1 MKKIARYAAMAGMYV
16 LVTGCATDKTRKA
29 APLYPTAP
37 SVEAPAALQKM
48 PMPAKPNTDPVQL
61 KLVLQQTHPQVGADN
76 SVLRRGVTVD
86 EDASVV
92 ISVPKKDD
100 SRTEAAEENG
110 KTSFRTAENFDILEQ
125 FVEKG
130 LLMSGFHVKDRSKFE
145 AKLRDLRDT
154 DAKHWWGRT
163 SVDSDLGQLKGE
175 LDKQLTA
182 GSISMD
188 EYTEQL
194 VGAREQLSDK
204 RYGKNRDK
212 NEVSDISELI
222 RAAQDGEVQADY
234 ILQVNNMW
242 VDFIPSARQVN
253 IKQFDETSKFLAE
266 NPGLQVSGTERK
278 DALPAN
284 IEQRWMMAA
293 FNGKLINVKT
303 GSIDWIGEYSIDSLS
318 VLEAGIQVMID
329 ARKQTVNDEVIQKEI
344 DAFNASLRRAH
355 DELQNAYQTLVGL
368 THEAAAPISYYGKP
382 DAAETHRQK
391 LQGRLDEARADYNQQ
406 KATFEKLQKTKSY
419 VVTSEWVLSY
429 LVDPPEVVPDLS
441 VNASRESPERL
452 MGHFRKLGS
461 KVTIDLIS
469 SISAPR

>member
-1 MKKIARYAAMAGMYV
+1 MKKFTPYAGMAGIFI
-16 LVTGCATDKTRKA
+16 LVTGCATDKMRNA

-37 SVEAPAALQKM
+37 GVEAPAALQKM

-61 KLVLQQTHPQVGADN
+61 KLVLAQTHPTIGDDN

-86 EDASVV
+86 EGASVV

-100 SRTEAAEENG
+100 SRTEATEQNG

-175 LDKQLTA
+175 LDKQLKD
-182 GSISMD
+182 GSITMD

-204 RYGKNRDK
+204 RYGKNREKD
-212 NEVSDISELI
+212 EVSDISELI

-242 VDFIPSARQVN
+242 VDFIPSAR
-253 IKQFDETSKFLAE
+253 
-266 NPGLQVSGTERK
+266 R
-278 DALPAN
+278 
-284 IEQRWMMAA
+284 
-293 FNGKLINVKT
+293 
-303 GSIDWIGEYSIDSLS
+303 SLF
-318 VLEAGIQVMID
+318 
-329 ARKQTVNDEVIQKEI
+329 ARCI
-344 DAFNASLRRAH
+344 L
-355 DELQNAYQTLVGL
+355 
-368 THEAAAPISYYGKP
+368 
-382 DAAETHRQK
+382 
-391 LQGRLDEARADYNQQ
+391 
-406 KATFEKLQKTKSY
+406 
-419 VVTSEWVLSY
+419 
-429 LVDPPEVVPDLS
+429 
-441 VNASRESPERL
+441 
-452 MGHFRKLGS
+452 
-461 KVTIDLIS
+461 
-469 SISAPR
+469 